1 MRNIFVFVYV
11 RGLHCPTAVAL
22 EVRWPLTPLPLPD
35 SPTGV
40 LLPEAEAPLPL
51 TLLFFLP
58 LLPFTTLVPLVL
70 VLSYSSS
77 STLITFRVSSLWTE
91 ASLSSGTTH

>member
-35 SPTGV
+35 SPAVV

-51 TLLFFLP
+51 TLLFLLR

-70 VLSYSSS
+70 LLVLFV
-77 STLITFRVSSLWTE
+77 IVHIDNIVLWRPALTRRG
-91 ASLSSGTTH
+91 A